1 MTFISVLLRDLERS
15 SPGSTDTAK
24 QVLSMLGGISPKYA
38 LFVGDEITTPQLIS
52 DKFGCRLISAF
63 TDEFRAEQGRQAGLN
78 ASAVQIFELPCED
91 GSCDLIWYNGIV
103 EFDGCAQRLEQLR
116 AKLARGGT
124 LVYRAISWLT
134 EPSPDT
140 KMFCQRRFGQIL
152 PLDKVLVLAKEHGWH
167 VQDFYIAP
175 KSDWHAGYYTPL
187 TAAAEK
193 YAGIHKDDSSVSL
206 GMSELRKECGIFE
219 AHCEEYSCVYYI
231 LKG

>member
-15 SPGSTDTAK
+15 SPGSAGTAK
-24 QVLSMLGGISPKYA
+24 QVLSMLGGIAPKSA

-52 DKFGCRLISAF
+52 GQFGCRLTSAF
-63 TDEFRAEQGRQAGLN
+63 TDEFRAEQCRAVGLD
-78 ASAVQIFELPCED
+78 ASVVQLFELPGSD
-91 GSCDLIWYNGIV
+91 GGYDLVWYNGIV

-116 AKLARGGT
+116 AKLAKGGT
-124 LVYRAISWLT
+124 L
-134 EPSPDT
+134 
-140 KMFCQRRFGQIL
+140 
-152 PLDKVLVLAKEHGWH
+152 VLVLAKEHGWR

-187 TAAAEK
+187 IAAAEK

-206 GMSELRKECGIFE
+206 GMSELRKECGIFD